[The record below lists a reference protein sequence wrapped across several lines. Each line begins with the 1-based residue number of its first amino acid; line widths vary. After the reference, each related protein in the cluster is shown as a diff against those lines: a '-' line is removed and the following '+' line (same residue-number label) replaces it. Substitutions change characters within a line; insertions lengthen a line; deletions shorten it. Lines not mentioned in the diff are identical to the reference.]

1 MSSAID
7 AAPPR
12 SLPRRLF
19 ALVLRVARGFR
30 SNGGLLLANAI
41 AYDGLLSVV
50 PLLLLAT
57 ALFARLVDRER
68 FLYVV
73 RHEVLSIVPQQN
85 AGPFIDA
92 LSGLLEAPSA
102 TSALGLLT
110 LLLFSA
116 MGFRTLQ
123 RALVAIFKHRHGE
136 ERPRSL
142 LASSAIAVGYVFAIG
157 LISALQALLLV
168 RIDQVPWLAE
178 RVPAWTSWF
187 ATIGLAALLASFYLL
202 MPSGRGSL
210 RAAAIGGLS
219 AAVTWR
225 VVQVGLALYLQ
236 YVARINVI
244 YGSLSALV
252 VVLLSFEIIAV
263 ITLLGAQLTAELEQG
278 W

>member
-1 MSSAID
+1 MSTAPD
-7 AAPPR
+7 AALPH
-12 SLPRRLF
+12 SLPRRVL
-19 ALVLRVARGFR
+19 ALALRVARGFR
-30 SNGGLLLANAI
+30 GNGGLVLANAI

-68 FLYVV
+68 FLHVV
-73 RHEVLSIVPQQN
+73 RQEVLAVVPEQN

-92 LSGLLEAPSA
+92 LGGVLEAPSA
-102 TSALGLLT
+102 SSALGLLT

-123 RALVAIFKHRHGE
+123 RALSAIFRHRHGE

-142 LASSAIAVGYVFAIG
+142 LASSAIAVGYVLAIG
-157 LISALQALLLV
+157 LVSALQALFLV
-168 RIDQVPWLAE
+168 RIERVPWLAE
-178 RVPAWTSWF
+178 RIPVWTGWF
-187 ATIGLAALLASFYLL
+187 ATLGLGALFASFYLL
-202 MPSGRGSL
+202 MPSGRGSW
-210 RAAAIGGLS
+210 RAALVGGLV
-219 AAVTWR
+219 AAASWR
-225 VVQVGLALYLQ
+225 VVQLGLALYLQ